1 MVSNL
6 SRFCILVALVSF
18 ALGSQTAN
26 SEGEIGVVRLVKV
39 WAFGTPPEATRGPL
53 FRTDDLYADELI
65 ETVENGA
72 LHIRFLD
79 DTKLRLGSL
88 SRVTL
93 DSFVYDRNTSS
104 GEMVVDLGE
113 GIFRFITGK
122 MNQDGFQVRTPVA
135 VIGVR
140 GTDFIVGVAS
150 DGTTTIS
157 VIEGA
162 IEVTARED
170 GGASVSVGV
179 GRAVIVDVSLQFS
192 ERAAFPELDQGL
204 RYDAGILQER
214 EVGGREQEKE
224 QPSPSPSP

>member
-6 SRFCILVALVSF
+6 SRFFILVALVPF

-26 SEGEIGVVRLVKV
+26 SAGEIGVVRLVKV
-39 WAFGTPPEATRGPL
+39 WAFGTPPQATRGPL
-53 FRTDDLYADELI
+53 FRIDDLFSNELV

-72 LHIRFLD
+72 LHILFLD
-79 DTKLRLGSL
+79 DTTLRLGSL
-88 SRVTL
+88 SQVTL
-93 DSFVYDRNTSS
+93 DSFVYDPNTSS

-122 MNQDGFQVRTPVA
+122 MNKNGIQVRTPVA

-140 GTDFIVGVAS
+140 GTEFIVEVGP
-150 DGTTTIS
+150 DGTTTVS

-162 IEVTARED
+162 VEVTAREG

-179 GRAVIVDVSLQFS
+179 GRAVVVNASLQFS
-192 ERAAFPELDQGL
+192 ERAALPQLDPGL
-204 RYDAGILQER
+204 RADAGISQGG
-214 EVGGREQEKE
+214 VGGGHEQNVS
-224 QPSPSPSP
+224 SPSPSP